1 MRPILSFS
9 RLCLR
14 QGLSQVRPSIARQ
27 ARTYGTTANCFAAA
41 RAQFHRPPNNGRK
54 LLLASVAALT
64 PAFFVQLSEQDND
77 GTDNTGEER
86 MLEASREEIEK
97 KLSDDDHG
105 LSRVFKGIIL
115 FLDLNVWE
123 PLCTGFRFLHLV
135 IIFVPVIAAVPLIWM
150 GRRQADQDNER
161 SGTLLWYR
169 FLVSSM
175 ERAGPAFIKVCSPC
189 TLPPGYTNSP

>member
-1 MRPILSFS
+1 MKPILSFS

-14 QGLSQVRPSIARQ
+14 QGPSQIRHSIVRQ
-27 ARTYGTTANCFAAA
+27 ARIYGTANRFAAA
-41 RAQFHRPPNNGRK
+41 RCQFRRPSNNGRK
-54 LLLASVAALT
+54 LLLCSVTVLS

-105 LSRVFKGIIL
+105 LLRVYKGIIL
-115 FLDLNVWE
+115 FVNLNIWE

-135 IIFVPVIAAVPLIWM
+135 LIFVPVLASVPVMWL
-150 GRRQADQDNER
+150 GRKQVKQDNER
-161 SGTLLWYR
+161 SGTLWWYR

-175 ERAGPAFIKVCSPC
+175 ERAGPAFIKVSPPSF
-189 TLPPGYTNSP
+189 L